1 MYYINDDG
9 FVNLMK
15 AATRVITRDP
25 WGIKKRL
32 AEYPVIRA
40 WDSGEQIGE
49 SSGEWEEQA
58 RLIDAGGDLFLET
71 QEVYH
76 GIRHGNKAPEFYRVP
91 RRAAEALQ

>member
-1 MYYINDDG
+1 MYYIQEDS
-9 FVNLMK
+9 FVNIMK

-25 WGIKKRL
+25 WSIQKRL
-32 AEYPVIRA
+32 KEYPVIRR
-40 WDSGEQIGE
+40 WDSGEKIAP

-58 RLIDAGGDLFLET
+58 RLIDAGSELFLET

-76 GIRHGNKAPEFYRVP
+76 GIRYCDKAPEFYRVP